1 MTRSVESNYNKVS
14 VKEKLRL
21 LKEENKR
28 LKEKRAHLISEII
41 LFKTI
46 LSVIKKN
53 KF

>member
-28 LKEKRAHLISEII
+28 LREKRAHLISEII
-41 LFKTI
+41 LFKTM
-46 LSVIKKN
+46 LSVMKKN
-53 KF
+53 NF